1 MNKAP
6 WYKAYPSYSDHVEL
20 LEEFTEDEFN
30 ATVPFTHMV
39 NINKVTL
46 HEVCVWLKYER
57 AFGRYPTPKQINA
70 VRERLGKWYSV
81 NDFTK
86 QEDNYGE
93 HF

>member
-39 NINKVTL
+39 NINKITL
-46 HEVCVWLKYER
+46 QIGR
-57 AFGRYPTPKQINA
+57 AH
-70 VRERLGKWYSV
+70 V
-81 NDFTK
+81 
-86 QEDNYGE
+86 
-93 HF
+93 